1 MQKKIKEILKVWN
14 DGKEDR
20 KKRAKLQLLFNC
32 PVMADSL
39 QPHGIR

>member
-20 KKRAKLQLLFNC
+20 KKRGKLQLLFNR
-32 PVMADSL
+32 PVMSESL
-39 QPHGIR
+39 QPHSIR